1 MTDSLRIHGTL
12 ASLAVL
18 LAVGGCSSNGGS
30 DWVAPTPAAGKTGTE
45 IHVTGVVHHVDLEG
59 GFYVIRGED
68 GATYDPT
75 NLPQEFQKE
84 GLSVEAD
91 ARKRDKAVGT
101 HMTGTIVDLVR
112 IRKR

>member
-1 MTDSLRIHGTL
+1 MAHSLRPHGAL
-12 ASLAVL
+12 ASFALL
-18 LAVGGCSSNGGS
+18 LALAGCSSSGGS
-30 DWVAPTPAAGKTGTE
+30 DWVTPAPAAGKTGTG
-45 IHVTGVVHHVDLEG
+45 IYVTGVVHHVDVEG

-68 GATYDPT
+68 GVTYDPT
-75 NLPQEFQKE
+75 NLPQEFQKD

-91 ARKRDKAVGT
+91 VRKRDDAVGT